1 MRCAGQQA
9 LRLVSGRSLER
20 PDHRSGRQDVGKLA
34 EQSVDQVMATLAATL
49 VDRHD
54 DHDGLPLRCTVQG

>member
-1 MRCAGQQA
+1 MLCAGQQA

-20 PDHRSGRQDVGKLA
+20 PDHRSGRQGVGKLA

-49 VDRHD
+49 VHRHN
-54 DHDGLPLRCTVQG
+54 DHDNLPLKRTTQG

>member
-1 MRCAGQQA
+1 MLRASKQA

-20 PDHRSGRQDVGKLA
+20 PDHRSSRQYVGKLA
-34 EQSVDQVMATLAATL
+34 EQSVYQVMATLAATL

-54 DHDGLPLRCTVQG
+54 DHNTLPLRRITQG